1 MFLISIWSWIVIY
14 FFFHFTRFFSI
25 PRRGKHFCFSI
36 TQFLFHNPAKRF
48 FFFFFCVSNTFMRH
62 THTHNFSVSL
72 GHEINFWN
80 IFFIFSAGEN
90 KNKLKWKKFSNH
102 LNYPYPTTKMKWKW
116 TKREGKGQNNSTIF
130 FNNQFCFFA
139 GGGGGEH
146 AYTHT
151 RFFLMIALCF
161 FNSIKNSEFSCPGDS
176 SVVVFLYRGQLN
188 NNNNTCEIK
197 NWNLYLFQPS
207 PLFNSSHVKD
217 EKSKNK
223 KLTSP
228 TKKKGGGVSF
238 PKISSKENN
247 KTTTKQKKWLS
258 NLFRFPAAILF
269 LFFENKF
276 Q

>member
-1 MFLISIWSWIVIY
+1 MKKIFEPSQL
-14 FFFHFTRFFSI
+14 SI
-25 PRRGKHFCFSI
+25 PNRQKWNESEQREKERDKI
-36 TQFLFHNPAKRF
+36 IQQF
-48 FFFFFCVSNTFMRH
+48 
-62 THTHNFSVSL
+62 
-72 GHEINFWN
+72 
-80 IFFIFSAGEN
+80 
-90 KNKLKWKKFSNH
+90 
-102 LNYPYPTTKMKWKW
+102 
-116 TKREGKGQNNSTIF
+116 F

-228 TKKKGGGVSF
+228 TKKKGGGFLFRKSHQKRTIKQQQNKKNGFQICFDF
-238 PKISSKENN
+238 PPPFCFCFSKTNFNN
-247 KTTTKQKKWLS
+247 KPREIWSPFFLLEKGKKS
-258 NLFRFPAAILF
+258 NEF
-269 LFFENKF
+269 NN
-276 Q
+276 